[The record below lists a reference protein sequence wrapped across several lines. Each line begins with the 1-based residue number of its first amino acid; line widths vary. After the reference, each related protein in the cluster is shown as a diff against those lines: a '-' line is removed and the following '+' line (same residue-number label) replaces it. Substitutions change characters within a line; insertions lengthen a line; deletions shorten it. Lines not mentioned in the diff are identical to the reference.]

1 MNYLKERDGDLFS
14 NADLKQLIVPLLI
27 EQLLAI
33 AVGMADSIMVSSVG
47 EAAVSSV
54 SLIDTIFILL
64 INMFTAIATGGA
76 VVCGQY
82 IGKKRPHK
90 ACEAADQLLLV
101 TTALSVVIMAAVYLL
116 KPFILHVV
124 FGNIT
129 AEVERNCNIY
139 LMIVAA
145 SIPFLAVYNGC
156 AAIFRAQGDSKTPM
170 KISIVMNLINISGN
184 ALLVYALKFGVD
196 GVAIPTLLSRMYAAV
211 AAFVLVHNKRYLVRC
226 SYPVKVK
233 PDFHM
238 LKKILGIGIPNGLEN
253 SMFQLGKI
261 MVLSMITQFG
271 TASIAANAVSN
282 TIAVFQTLP
291 GMAIGNAVLTV
302 SAQCAGAGDYEQV
315 KYYTKKLI
323 LITHGAL
330 VITNVVIVV
339 ALPFILK
346 VYHLSDIT
354 AETTSQIVTFYA
366 VCSVLFWPLSFTLP
380 ATFRASGDAKMCM
393 IISVVSMWIF
403 RVIFSYV
410 LGEYLGM
417 GVFGVWVAMII
428 DWLVR
433 ESCFVIRYRSGKWK
447 HQAIS

>member
-226 SYPVKVK
+226 SYPVKV
-233 PDFHM
+233 
-238 LKKILGIGIPNGLEN
+238 
-253 SMFQLGKI
+253 MFQLGKI

-315 KYYTKKLI
+315 KYYAKKLHI
-323 LITHGAL
+323 IIYGLMIVCCLG
-330 VITNVVIVV
+330 VIA
-339 ALPFILK
+339 ALPAVLHVYSLSAEATAMTEDII
-346 VYHLSDIT
+346 VYHGI
-354 AETTSQIVTFYA
+354 
-366 VCSVLFWPLSFTLP
+366 C
-380 ATFRASGDAKMCM
+380 CM
-393 IISVVSMWIF
+393 IIWPIAFNLPNVLRASNDVAFCMILSILSMWIC
-403 RVIFSYV
+403 RIGMSYV
-410 LGEYLGM
+410 LGVRMGF
-417 GVFGVWVAMII
+417 GVFGVWVAMTM
-428 DWLVR
+428 DWVVR
-433 ESCFVIRYRSGKWK
+433 AIFFVLRYRSGKWQ
-447 HQAIS
+447 HQT

>member
-14 NADLKQLIVPLLI
+14 NADLKRLIVPLLI

-211 AAFVLVHNKRYLVRC
+211 AAFVLVHNKRYPVRC
-226 SYPVKVK
+226 SYPVKLK

-261 MVLSMITQFG
+261 MVLSRSHSSEQRRSRQMRCPTRLL
-271 TASIAANAVSN
+271 SSRHCPVWRSE
-282 TIAVFQTLP
+282 
-291 GMAIGNAVLTV
+291 M
-302 SAQCAGAGDYEQV
+302 QC
-315 KYYTKKLI
+315 
-323 LITHGAL
+323 
-330 VITNVVIVV
+330 
-339 ALPFILK
+339 
-346 VYHLSDIT
+346 
-354 AETTSQIVTFYA
+354 
-366 VCSVLFWPLSFTLP
+366 
-380 ATFRASGDAKMCM
+380 
-393 IISVVSMWIF
+393 
-403 RVIFSYV
+403 
-410 LGEYLGM
+410 
-417 GVFGVWVAMII
+417 
-428 DWLVR
+428 
-433 ESCFVIRYRSGKWK
+433 
-447 HQAIS
+447 

>member
-14 NADLKQLIVPLLI
+14 NADLKRLIVPLLI

-211 AAFVLVHNKRYLVRC
+211 AAFVLVHNKRYPVRC
-226 SYPVKVK
+226 SYPVKLK

-282 TIAVFQTLP
+282 SIFSVLYAAPSAVATLAVTIVGQCIGAGEKKLHIIIYGLMIVCCLGVIAVLP
-291 GMAIGNAVLTV
+291 AVLHV
-302 SAQCAGAGDYEQV
+302 YSLSAEATAMTED
-315 KYYTKKLI
+315 I
-323 LITHGAL
+323 I
-330 VITNVVIVV
+330 
-339 ALPFILK
+339 
-346 VYHLSDIT
+346 VYHGI
-354 AETTSQIVTFYA
+354 
-366 VCSVLFWPLSFTLP
+366 C
-380 ATFRASGDAKMCM
+380 CM
-393 IISVVSMWIF
+393 IIWPIAFNLPNVLRASNDVAFCMILSILSMWIC
-403 RVIFSYV
+403 RIGMSYV
-410 LGEYLGM
+410 LGVRMGF
-417 GVFGVWVAMII
+417 GVFGVWVAMTM
-428 DWLVR
+428 DWVVR
-433 ESCFVIRYRSGKWK
+433 AIFFVIRYRSGKW
-447 HQAIS
+447 QNQM

>member
-14 NADLKQLIVPLLI
+14 NADLKRLIVPLLI

-196 GVAIPTLLSRMYAAV
+196 GVAIPTLFSRMYAAA
-211 AAFVLVHNKRYLVRC
+211 AAFVLV
-226 SYPVKVK
+226 
-233 PDFHM
+233 
-238 LKKILGIGIPNGLEN
+238 I
-253 SMFQLGKI
+253 
-261 MVLSMITQFG
+261 
-271 TASIAANAVSN
+271 ASRWR
-282 TIAVFQTLP
+282 
-291 GMAIGNAVLTV
+291 
-302 SAQCAGAGDYEQV
+302 
-315 KYYTKKLI
+315 
-323 LITHGAL
+323 
-330 VITNVVIVV
+330 
-339 ALPFILK
+339 
-346 VYHLSDIT
+346 
-354 AETTSQIVTFYA
+354 
-366 VCSVLFWPLSFTLP
+366 VCW
-380 ATFRASGDAKMCM
+380 G
-393 IISVVSMWIF
+393 
-403 RVIFSYV
+403 
-410 LGEYLGM
+410 
-417 GVFGVWVAMII
+417 
-428 DWLVR
+428 
-433 ESCFVIRYRSGKWK
+433 
-447 HQAIS
+447 

>member
-211 AAFVLVHNKRYLVRC
+211 AA
-226 SYPVKVK
+226 
-233 PDFHM
+233 
-238 LKKILGIGIPNGLEN
+238 
-253 SMFQLGKI
+253 
-261 MVLSMITQFG
+261 
-271 TASIAANAVSN
+271 
-282 TIAVFQTLP
+282 LP

-315 KYYTKKLI
+315 KYYAKKLHI
-323 LITHGAL
+323 IIYGLMIVCCLG
-330 VITNVVIVV
+330 VIA
-339 ALPFILK
+339 ALPAVLHVYSLSAEATAMTEDII
-346 VYHLSDIT
+346 VYHGI
-354 AETTSQIVTFYA
+354 
-366 VCSVLFWPLSFTLP
+366 C
-380 ATFRASGDAKMCM
+380 CM
-393 IISVVSMWIF
+393 IIWPIAFNLPNVLRASNDVAFCMILSILSMWIC
-403 RVIFSYV
+403 RIGMSYV
-410 LGEYLGM
+410 LGVRMGF
-417 GVFGVWVAMII
+417 GVFGVWVAMTM
-428 DWLVR
+428 DWVVR
-433 ESCFVIRYRSGKWK
+433 AIFFVLRYRSGKWQ
-447 HQAIS
+447 HQT

>member
-139 LMIVAA
+139 
-145 SIPFLAVYNGC
+145 
-156 AAIFRAQGDSKTPM
+156 Q
-170 KISIVMNLINISGN
+170 NIMS
-184 ALLVYALKFGVD
+184 A
-196 GVAIPTLLSRMYAAV
+196 
-211 AAFVLVHNKRYLVRC
+211 RYL
-226 SYPVKVK
+226 
-233 PDFHM
+233 
-238 LKKILGIGIPNGLEN
+238 
-253 SMFQLGKI
+253 
-261 MVLSMITQFG
+261 
-271 TASIAANAVSN
+271 
-282 TIAVFQTLP
+282 
-291 GMAIGNAVLTV
+291 
-302 SAQCAGAGDYEQV
+302 
-315 KYYTKKLI
+315 
-323 LITHGAL
+323 
-330 VITNVVIVV
+330 
-339 ALPFILK
+339 
-346 VYHLSDIT
+346 
-354 AETTSQIVTFYA
+354 
-366 VCSVLFWPLSFTLP
+366 
-380 ATFRASGDAKMCM
+380 
-393 IISVVSMWIF
+393 II
-403 RVIFSYV
+403 
-410 LGEYLGM
+410 
-417 GVFGVWVAMII
+417 
-428 DWLVR
+428 
-433 ESCFVIRYRSGKWK
+433 K
-447 HQAIS
+447 

>member
-14 NADLKQLIVPLLI
+14 NADLKRLIVPLLI

-184 ALLVYALKFGVD
+184 ALLPYAEKNPWHRHSERPREQYVPARQNYGLKYDHTVRNSVDRGKCGVQHD
-196 GVAIPTLLSRMYAAV
+196 CCLPDTARYGDRKCSADR
-211 AAFVLVHNKRYLVRC
+211 KRTVR
-226 SYPVKVK
+226 
-233 PDFHM
+233 
-238 LKKILGIGIPNGLEN
+238 G
-253 SMFQLGKI
+253 
-261 MVLSMITQFG
+261 
-271 TASIAANAVSN
+271 
-282 TIAVFQTLP
+282 
-291 GMAIGNAVLTV
+291 
-302 SAQCAGAGDYEQV
+302 
-315 KYYTKKLI
+315 
-323 LITHGAL
+323 
-330 VITNVVIVV
+330 
-339 ALPFILK
+339 
-346 VYHLSDIT
+346 
-354 AETTSQIVTFYA
+354 
-366 VCSVLFWPLSFTLP
+366 
-380 ATFRASGDAKMCM
+380 SG
-393 IISVVSMWIF
+393 
-403 RVIFSYV
+403 R
-410 LGEYLGM
+410 L
-417 GVFGVWVAMII
+417 
-428 DWLVR
+428 
-433 ESCFVIRYRSGKWK
+433 
-447 HQAIS
+447 

>member
-14 NADLKQLIVPLLI
+14 NADLKRLIVPLLI

-156 AAIFRAQGDSKTPM
+156 AAIFRAQGTSSRCKKSKGAICSTKSAYPYPL
-170 KISIVMNLINISGN
+170 SSFLHCCFSTSTYTGAGN
-184 ALLVYALKFGVD
+184 ACKK
-196 GVAIPTLLSRMYAAV
+196 M
-211 AAFVLVHNKRYLVRC
+211 KR
-226 SYPVKVK
+226 K
-233 PDFHM
+233 
-238 LKKILGIGIPNGLEN
+238 
-253 SMFQLGKI
+253 
-261 MVLSMITQFG
+261 
-271 TASIAANAVSN
+271 
-282 TIAVFQTLP
+282 
-291 GMAIGNAVLTV
+291 
-302 SAQCAGAGDYEQV
+302 
-315 KYYTKKLI
+315 
-323 LITHGAL
+323 
-330 VITNVVIVV
+330 
-339 ALPFILK
+339 
-346 VYHLSDIT
+346 
-354 AETTSQIVTFYA
+354 
-366 VCSVLFWPLSFTLP
+366 
-380 ATFRASGDAKMCM
+380 
-393 IISVVSMWIF
+393 
-403 RVIFSYV
+403 
-410 LGEYLGM
+410 
-417 GVFGVWVAMII
+417 
-428 DWLVR
+428 
-433 ESCFVIRYRSGKWK
+433 
-447 HQAIS
+447 